1 MSTHVPPQTIQT
13 IALSD
18 VTRHRAMSD
27 ESRSQ
32 PSLWVPLLK
41 RALWGMVTMWGVSLL
56 IFALLFIVPRWG
68 RARFVKKEDAAKI
81 VDPARMMAMNMA
93 GAHTSPEN
101 IDNIMRERGLD
112 QPLPTQYLRF
122 VRDALT
128 NNLKSYRNDDLVM
141 SAIWRRFPATLALAL
156 AGLTIYLAV
165 SVPLGLATASRS
177 GSWFDRSAL
186 LLGLLAISIPTF
198 WLGRLLQQSLAYRM
212 NWFSV
217 GGGASLWNLPL
228 PALTLGIG
236 GAALYARLLHANLR
250 GVLGQDYIRA
260 ARARGLSEN
269 NVLGRHAL
277 KNALIPLV
285 TILGMDFAS
294 LLSGLIFTEKIFA
307 WPGIGSLIVD
317 SVANSDAPMI
327 MGTVLFSALMVV
339 VMSIVVDLAYR
350 WIDPRVRFE

>member
-1 MSTHVPPQTIQT
+1 
-13 IALSD
+13 
-18 VTRHRAMSD
+18 
-27 ESRSQ
+27 
-32 PSLWVPLLK
+32 
-41 RALWGMVTMWGVSLL
+41 MWGVSLL

-68 RARFVKKEDAAKI
+68 RARFVKSDDAGKTI
-81 VDPARMMAMNMA
+81 DPTTMMAMTMA
-93 GAHTSPEN
+93 GQNTKPEN
-101 IDNIMRERGLD
+101 IANIKRERGLD
-112 QPLPTQYLRF
+112 QPLLTQYARF
-122 VRDALT
+122 MRDALT
-128 NNLKSYRNDDLVM
+128 NKLRSYRNDDLVM
-141 SAIWRRFPATLALAL
+141 RAIWKRFPATLALAL
-156 AGLTIYLAV
+156 AGLAIYLLI
-165 SVPLGLATASRS
+165 SIPLGLATASRS
-177 GSWFDRSAL
+177 GTAFDRIVL

-198 WLGRLLQQSLAYRM
+198 WLGRLLQQYLAYRLG
-212 NWFSV
+212 WFSV

-260 ARARGLSEN
+260 ARARGLSEGR
-269 NVLGRHAL
+269 VLSRHAL

-317 SVANSDAPMI
+317 SIYNSDAPMI

-339 VMSIVVDLAYR
+339 VMSVVVDLAYR